1 MDKNERPIGLNFA
14 LSMNKEAMNYYS
26 TLNLSQ
32 QKYINDYIENSNYID
47 KRVVIDDVIKQLE
60 EKNEQIIKK
69 Y

>member
-1 MDKNERPIGLNFA
+1 MDKKDMPIGLNFA

-32 QKYINDYIENSNYID
+32 QKYINDYIEKADYID
-47 KRVVIDDVIKQLE
+47 KRIVIDNIIKQLE
-60 EKNEQIIKK
+60 EKNIQNIKK